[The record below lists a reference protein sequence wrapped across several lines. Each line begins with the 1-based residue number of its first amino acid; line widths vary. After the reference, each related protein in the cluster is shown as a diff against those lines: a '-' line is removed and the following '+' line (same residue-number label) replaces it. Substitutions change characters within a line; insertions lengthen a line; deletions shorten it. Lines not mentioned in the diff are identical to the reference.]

1 MSSKIGPVEVLEGLK
16 AIQDIPMCKHCKINK
31 AATAPYDETTNLKLT
46 PLTKKLIRE
55 LKKGT
60 DIPEHCI
67 ICFCLN
73 EFMKLPDSEKLKR
86 LKENR
91 NLMS

>member
-1 MSSKIGPVEVLEGLK
+1 MSTKIEPTELLEAFR
-16 AIQDIPMCKHCKINK
+16 AIQNIPMCENCKVNK
-31 AATAPYDETTNLKLT
+31 AAKKPYAPMTNLKLT
-46 PLTKKLIRE
+46 PLTKKVIRE
-55 LKKGT
+55 IKKGT
-60 DIPEHCI
+60 DIPESCL

-73 EFMKLPDSEKLKR
+73 EFMKLPDLEKLKR